1 MPLAHDGARPPT
13 TGSRAGSLLA
23 LALALALGAAA
34 DKLVGVIGAPSVLAL
49 AAYLGAGTALL
60 RWPRWRAPLRLGAV
74 LALTLAIL
82 LAWRALAD
90 PTPLTLWRELHA
102 GDALLEANRR
112 DDAMLRYRRA
122 EQRAPHN
129 PHVLIRLGAGYY
141 RLGDY
146 ARAARAYE
154 RALHEARP
162 PLAPRHRWRIWID
175 LGQTYWKLG
184 RASDALRAYQEAIR
198 LGIPASERPL
208 MDYRLA
214 GAYFDLRDFDRSIEH
229 YQRVAAAGGE
239 YAAASLYN
247 IACAYAQKYASAP
260 QDRRPAYLRAA
271 LDSLRLAWERAT
283 DPADRETFLDA
294 LVGGPDDLD
303 HELDPIRPTPEM
315 EAFLATLR
323 RLRPPARSSP
333 PASSRRR
340 VAG

>member
-1 MPLAHDGARPPT
+1 MLLAHDGARPPT
-13 TGSRAGSLLA
+13 TGSRAELLLA

-34 DKLVGVIGAPSVLAL
+34 DKLVGIIGAPGVLAL
-49 AAYLGAGTALL
+49 AAYLCACAAVL
-60 RWPRWRAPLRLGAV
+60 RSRRLRVPLRVAAALGATV
-74 LALTLAIL
+74 ALL
-82 LAWRALAD
+82 LAWRGLAD
-90 PTPLTLWRELHA
+90 PTPLALWRELHA

-112 DDAMLRYRRA
+112 DDAMLHYRRA
-122 EQRAPHN
+122 EQWAPQN
-129 PHVLIRLGAGYY
+129 PHVLARLGAGYY

-154 RALHEARP
+154 RALREARP
-162 PLAPRHRWRIWID
+162 PLDPRRHWRIWID

-184 RASDALRAYQEAIR
+184 RAADALRAYQEAIR

-214 GAYFDLRDFDRSIEH
+214 GAYFDLRDFDRSIAH

-247 IACAYAQKYASAP
+247 IACAYAQKYATAP
-260 QDRRPAYLRAA
+260 PDQRATYLRAA
-271 LDSLRLAWERAT
+271 VDSLRLAWERAA
-283 DPADRETFLDA
+283 DPADRETFLAA
-294 LVGGPDDLD
+294 LVGGPDELD

-315 EAFLATLR
+315 QAFLAPLR
-323 RLRPPARSSP
+323 RLRPPARSAP
-333 PASSRRR
+333 PSSRRR